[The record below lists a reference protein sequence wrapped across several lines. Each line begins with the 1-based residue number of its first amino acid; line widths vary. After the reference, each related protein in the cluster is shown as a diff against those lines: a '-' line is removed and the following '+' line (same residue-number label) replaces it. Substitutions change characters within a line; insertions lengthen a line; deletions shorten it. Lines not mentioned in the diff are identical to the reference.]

1 MNYLFK
7 LFLYWFSVILFLGD
21 HMKIKYISD
30 DYELYLIQ
38 QRYSFQY
45 DLIIDCISKKDN
57 FTMYKVQKTCRSDP
71 SDIIYHAFYYDH
83 QRKHTPL
90 DIAVNSRTN
99 IIEYI
104 SFFVSDSMKIN
115 SNQFDSLFIDKN
127 EYCLFSMIEC
137 NDTHRYFKIENEK
150 DNFVY
155 FYENDS
161 IFYLNNRHPCS
172 LNMYCICDFCWLLIG
187 EDDEIYGVKVKL

>member
-1 MNYLFK
+1 
-7 LFLYWFSVILFLGD
+7 
-21 HMKIKYISD
+21 
-30 DYELYLIQ
+30 
-38 QRYSFQY
+38 
-45 DLIIDCISKKDN
+45 
-57 FTMYKVQKTCRSDP
+57 
-71 SDIIYHAFYYDH
+71 
-83 QRKHTPL
+83 
-90 DIAVNSRTN
+90 
-99 IIEYI
+99 
-104 SFFVSDSMKIN
+104 MKIN

-155 FYENDS
+155 FYENNS